1 MRYNVSMEKNT
12 PHCKLRIVKELV
24 RAGLIRLTNAA
35 AFGARELGLDSRGV
49 VDVVLAL
56 EPRDFYK
63 SMTTYADHRI
73 WQDVYR
79 PSTPAGD
86 VYLKLTVIEEV
97 GDGAGQEQRGEAAAG
112 SVEEHQERRLIVVVS
127 FKEL

>member
-1 MRYNVSMEKNT
+1 MEKQT
-12 PHCKLRIVKELV
+12 PHRPLSLVKTLV
-24 RAGLIRLTNAA
+24 EQGKVRTTHSARTGATALGMDYRDMLETVKALTPA
-35 AFGARELGLDSRGV
+35 
-49 VDVVLAL
+49 
-56 EPRDFYK
+56 DFYK

-86 VYLKLTVIEEV
+86 IYLKLTVL
-97 GDGAGQEQRGEAAAG
+97 DDL
-112 SVEEHQERRLIVVVS
+112 LIVS